1 MLSFSGSDGN
11 IRILMKDNAGRSI
24 TVISPILLYTAII
37 TGVHLFHSGWIAI
50 LGYHFA
56 ICVFLSIAGGWQLI
70 RRLVS
75 GWDTKLGLV
84 ISIVCLLAG
93 PLVYWLWPYMHL
105 AQQDLRSG
113 LVAVGLA
120 GGSWLG
126 FVIYYCLVNPW
137 LEELF
142 WRGFLPSKAR
152 YPALSDF
159 LYAGYHVFVLILF
172 VKWIWVITAFVV
184 LTIVGR
190 LWRWTADKYGGLALP
205 MLTHLLADVSVI
217 GTAYILSFS
226 A

>member
-1 MLSFSGSDGN
+1 MLSFFGSDSI
-11 IRILMKDNAGRSI
+11 IRILMQGNNVRRSV
-24 TVISPILLYTAII
+24 TVIAPVILYAAIVAGI
-37 TGVHLFHSGWIAI
+37 YLFHSGWIAI

-56 ICVFLSIAGGWQLI
+56 ICAFLAIAGRWQLV

-75 GWDTKLGLV
+75 GWDTKLGLGISV
-84 ISIVCLLAG
+84 ICLLAG

-105 AQQDLRSG
+105 AQQNLRSG
-113 LVAVGLA
+113 LAALGLA

-142 WRGFLPSKAR
+142 WRGFLPSKAQ
-152 YPALSDF
+152 YPVLSDF

-172 VKWIWVITAFVV
+172 VKWIWVVVMFVV

-190 LWRWTADKYGGLALP
+190 LWRWMADKYDGLALP
-205 MLTHLLADVSVI
+205 ILTHLLADVSVI
-217 GTAYILSFS
+217 GAIYTFS
-226 A
+226 LR